1 MTTRFHSL
9 LEKKIE
15 EAVRIR
21 SASLCSGAAK
31 DYSHYMDNVGYLNG
45 LQDALKLCDEVEQD
59 LGNERSGSPPSD

>member
-15 EAVRIR
+15 EAVQAR

-31 DYSHYMDNVGYLNG
+31 DYPHYMDSVGYING
-45 LQDALKLCDEVEQD
+45 LLDSLKLCDDVEQD
-59 LGNERSGSPPSD
+59 LGNERSGSPPSN